1 MFRPIY
7 KNDYIRDQENDH
19 DVLPLRWI
27 PWEVYIM
34 VSNYLFIVYFYT
46 YIYWVKSFKSQE
58 ILDSSLLRH
67 KSECSQ

>member
-7 KNDYIRDQENDH
+7 KNDYIRDQDNDH

-46 YIYWVKSFKSQE
+46 YIYWVNSFKSQE
-58 ILDSSLLRH
+58 ILDSSLLRL
-67 KSECSQ
+67 KSER